1 MSKKNKQQDRKRIEA
16 EAANAVRTRQ
26 ERELRN
32 AIGISAV
39 IFLIIWFIIL
49 LAVFG
54 SGLWGLA

>member
-1 MSKKNKQQDRKRIEA
+1 MSKKNKQQGRRRIEA
-16 EAANAVRTRQ
+16 EAANAARTRQ

-39 IFLIIWFIIL
+39 IFLTIWFIIL

-54 SGLWGLA
+54 SGLWGPA